1 MLLPIASEAALC
13 LLPSTRVH
21 PADTH
26 RLQTDPRPVNGPALP
41 PGYGRVIYRRPG
53 RSDRHIFI
61 IGNSHRN
68 ALTRRNGANTV
79 QTQVEL
85 YKIGEWL
92 IQTEGVELLL
102 PEGFF
107 QRAPDGREPPSR
119 SVAPRREAEQE
130 EPEQKHVATTRP
142 LEELFSDD
150 ALQLSAEMVLKA
162 RFGLQIHQVED
173 EKLYF
178 AVGDCLRTAQSLNGG
193 YNPIFFDMELD
204 YLQERRTVAM
214 LQNIPG
220 AVEAEFQ
227 SGHIQ
232 SRKAVFTIGMNHLD
246 EIIRYLEENRISIAS
261 PLASTPAGDY
271 EARLLLSDRDY
282 GVTVILPRALLEDK
296 QALQLT
302 KLDQRW

>member
-1 MLLPIASEAALC
+1 MLLPIAFEAALC

-26 RLQTDPRPVNGPALP
+26 RPQMEPRPVNGPAIP
-41 PGYGRVIYRRPG
+41 PSYGRVIYQRAG
-53 RSDRHIFI
+53 RSDKHIFI

-68 ALTRRNGANTV
+68 ALTRRNGGNTV

-92 IQTEGVELLL
+92 IRTEGVELLL

-107 QRAPDGREPPSR
+107 QRAPAGRESSSR
-119 SVAPRREAEQE
+119 AVAAQQE
-130 EPEQKHVATTRP
+130 SAQKHVTATRP

-150 ALQLSAEMVLKA
+150 TLQISAEIVLKVK
-162 RFGLQIHQVED
+162 FGLQIHQVED

-178 AVGDCLRTAQSLNGG
+178 AVGDCLRMAQSLNNS
-193 YNPIFFDMELD
+193 YSPIFFDVELD
-204 YLQERRTVAM
+204 YLQERRTAAM
-214 LQNIPG
+214 LQNIPD

-232 SRKAVFTIGMNHLD
+232 NRKAVFTIGMNHLD
-246 EIIRYLEENRISIAS
+246 EIIRYLEEDRISIAS
-261 PLASTPAGDY
+261 PLDGTPAGDY
-271 EARLLLSDRDY
+271 EARLLLSDRGY
-282 GVTVILPRALLEDK
+282 GVTVILPRALVEDK
-296 QALQLT
+296 QALHLT
-302 KLDQRW
+302 KLDQLW